1 MPSTLGDP
9 LNAGTESLSD
19 PAAHPYDAVK
29 LALNQIGLRL
39 RLIEEDAPYIAPGY
53 RRTITP
59 PRDITEQIRAV
70 TDVSGDNA
78 SYILYNPQGTYDFA
92 ALTE

>member
-1 MPSTLGDP
+1 M
-9 LNAGTESLSD
+9 NAGTESLSD

-39 RLIEEDAPYIAPGY
+39 RLIEEDAPYICPWLQAY
-53 RRTITP
+53 DCAS
-59 PRDITEQIRAV
+59 RDITEQIRAV